1 MHKDVVII
9 GSGIAGLTCAIYLKR
24 ANIDFV
30 VIEKN
35 DVGGLLNKLKRVD
48 NYPGFSSCSGK
59 DILLSLRK
67 QIDELGIEV
76 IKNNVVTILM
86 DKNGF
91 KIVLEDGSIIA
102 KEVVIATGI
111 ARNKNELIDGEK
123 EYFGRGVSY
132 CAVCDGAFF
141 KGSDVAVIG
150 NKKTAIEEALYLAN
164 IVNKIYFIHDDDINK
179 NDLEDLRKF
188 SNIEIIKD
196 KVKKINGDT
205 LGVNSLTLES
215 GRNIDVLGVFPYTGE
230 KGVEDF
236 LRNINLNMN
245 NGFIDV
251 DENMETMIK
260 GVFAIGDVRVSKLK
274 QLVTAASDG
283 AISSLQIIKNLKTK

>member
-48 NYPGFSSCSGK
+48 NYPGFLSCSGK
-59 DILLSLRK
+59 DILSSLRK

-179 NDLEDLRKF
+179 NDLEELRKF

-196 KVKKINGDT
+196 KVNKINGDMF
-205 LGVNSLTLES
+205 GVNSLTLES
-215 GRNIDVLGVFPYTGE
+215 GRNIDVIGVFPYTGE

-283 AISSLQIIKNLKTK
+283 AISSLQILKNLKAK

>member
-86 DKNGF
+86 DKSGF

-111 ARNKNELIDGEK
+111 NRNKNELIDGEK

-141 KGSDVAVIG
+141 KG
-150 NKKTAIEEALYLAN
+150 
-164 IVNKIYFIHDDDINK
+164 NKI
-179 NDLEDLRKF
+179 
-188 SNIEIIKD
+188 S
-196 KVKKINGDT
+196 
-205 LGVNSLTLES
+205 
-215 GRNIDVLGVFPYTGE
+215 FPEQDE
-230 KGVEDF
+230 KPG
-236 LRNINLNMN
+236 
-245 NGFIDV
+245 
-251 DENMETMIK
+251 
-260 GVFAIGDVRVSKLK
+260 
-274 QLVTAASDG
+274 
-283 AISSLQIIKNLKTK
+283 

>member
-35 DVGGLLNKLKRVD
+35 DVGGLLNKLKLVD

-59 DILLSLRK
+59 DILLSLKK

-86 DKNGF
+86 DKSGF

-111 ARNKNELIDGEK
+111 NRNKNELIDGEK

-179 NDLEDLRKF
+179 NDFAELSKF

-196 KVKKINGDT
+196 KVKKINGDMF
-205 LGVNSLTLES
+205 GVNSLTLES
-215 GRNIDVLGVFPYTGE
+215 NRNIDVFGVFPYTGE

-236 LRNINLNMN
+236 LRNINLNLN